1 MNQRAIK
8 SIVIVGGG
16 IAGWMTATALA
27 NVFDEKSCSIR
38 LIESEDAGTA
48 RLDEATTPAIHDF
61 NRRFGIDER
70 ELMRATSGNQ
80 V

>member
-27 NVFDEKSCSIR
+27 SVFDEKSCSIR
-38 LIESEDAGTA
+38 LIESKDAGAA
-48 RLDEATTPAIHDF
+48 RLDEATTPVIHDF

-70 ELMRATSGNQ
+70 DRNQ